1 MGRAASAKWSDHSKQ
16 LSQPHRAGS
25 STSSKAIIRGNIMY
39 ERTETG
45 EVIASLVKN
54 GGEGMKPSPSGG
66 SGIGS
71 KYTKNAQGAP
81 VLNEL
86 PSNCP
91 IDENNVEDILDRSIE
106 ETNAM
111 RMMLANLKD
120 DLRRMGGGPSMMPQL
135 KPVHVKKRIEIA
147 DKLLKVYCD
156 YQTNINSISEMGH
169 NPLSH
174 VFPGNWTPTEQ
185 HTQKSHRGARRGR
198 GRGSAGGREPAGG
211 RESPDY
217 KVCSSAVLEP
227 SVPLPVA
234 KAAPVAT
241 AGAVSNDLWMS
252 CEPGSD
258 DERKTRPGVQKQKKL
273 ARDKAAAGA
282 FMSHNN

>member
-1 MGRAASAKWSDHSKQ
+1 MGRTANAKWSDHSKQ

-25 STSSKAIIRGNIMY
+25 SSQSGATRSKAIIRGNIMY

-45 EVIASLVKN
+45 EVVASLVKN
-54 GGEGMKPSPSGG
+54 GADGMKPSGG
-66 SGIGS
+66 SSTGS
-71 KYTKNAQGAP
+71 KYSRNAQVAP

-120 DLRRMGGGPSMMPQL
+120 DLRRMGGGPNMTPQL

-185 HTQKSHRGARRGR
+185 HTQPSSRGSRRGR
-198 GRGSAGGREPAGG
+198 GGGRGAAGG
-211 RESPDY
+211 RESPAY
-217 KVCSSAVLEP
+217 KVGPCAVLES
-227 SVPLPVA
+227 SVPPVV
-234 KAAPVAT
+234 KTEPGAT

-258 DERKTRPGVQKQKKL
+258 DERMTRPGMQKQKKL
-273 ARDKAAAGA
+273 ARDKAAL
-282 FMSHNN
+282 MSQNN